1 MHLIRSTRWPPLD
14 DKLAEWEIA
23 NLEEQ
28 FSNLAREAGFS
39 PPAPPTG
46 MKAGRATLATR
57 LRSADWRYA
66 AFAGSLLAASIG
78 VAAWWW
84 SSHAA
89 YDDDGPLQLRYL

>member
-1 MHLIRSTRWPPLD
+1 MASMD

-28 FSNLAREAGFS
+28 FSSLAREAGFS

-46 MKAGRATLATR
+46 MKTGSATLASR

-84 SSHAA
+84 SSQAHTTMVAPSA
-89 YDDDGPLQLRYL
+89 